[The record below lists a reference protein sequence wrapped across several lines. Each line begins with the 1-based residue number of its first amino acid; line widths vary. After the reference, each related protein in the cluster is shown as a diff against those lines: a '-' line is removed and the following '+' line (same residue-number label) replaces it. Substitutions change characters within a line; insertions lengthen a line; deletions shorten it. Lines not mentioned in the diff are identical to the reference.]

1 MTKELFWKIMSETSI
16 ASGKNAAIQQGLL
29 EQRLNE
35 LAPDEI
41 IEYDAIFQELVNDA
55 YDWKL
60 WAAAYIINGGCSDDG
75 FMDFRGW
82 LVGQGEAVYTKALAD
97 PDSLSELEQLDG
109 DYNWEGYGY
118 LAFMAYEQKTGK
130 QMPLR
135 QNTTYNSEP
144 KGEAWEEEELSTLLP
159 KLSKKHAWL

>member
-1 MTKELFWKIMSETSI
+1 MNKEIFWKIMSETSI

-29 EQRLNE
+29 EERLNT
-35 LAPDEI
+35 LPPNEI
-41 IEYDAIFQELVNDA
+41 IEYHSIFEEFVQEA

-60 WAAAYIINGGCSDDG
+60 WAASYIINGGCADDC

-118 LAFMAYEQKTGK
+118 LAFLAYEQMTGK
-130 QMPLR
+130 EMPHR
-135 QNTTYNSEP
+135 QNATYNPEP
-144 KGEAWEEEELSTLLP
+144 KGEAWKEEELSTLLP
-159 KLSKKHAWL
+159 KLSKKFAWL